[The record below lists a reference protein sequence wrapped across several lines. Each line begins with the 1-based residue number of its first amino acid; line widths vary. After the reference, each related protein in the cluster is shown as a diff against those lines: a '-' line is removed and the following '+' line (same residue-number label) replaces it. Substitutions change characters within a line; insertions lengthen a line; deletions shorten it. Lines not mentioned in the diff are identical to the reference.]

1 MKVRWTSLSEL
12 RFFGLTPNSSEK
24 LFKNAKQNTLEEI
37 FFCVY
42 YGKLNYSDAYNLPAQ
57 TRRWWINKTINTIKK
72 ENEIKSKGQKTQ

>member
-12 RFFGLTPNSSEK
+12 PFFGLTPDSPQVYFNVVK
-24 LFKNAKQNTLEEI
+24 KNVLEEI

-57 TRRWWINKTINTIKK
+57 VRRWWINKTVELIQK
-72 ENEIKSKGQKTQ
+72 ENKSKNPETM

>member
-12 RFFGLTPNSSEK
+12 RFFGLTPDSPQVYFNVVK
-24 LFKNAKQNTLEEI
+24 KNVLEEI

-57 TRRWWINKTINTIKK
+57 VRRWWINKTVELIQK
-72 ENEIKSKGQKTQ
+72 ENKIKNPETM